1 LSSFLWLEAI
11 MSDVS
16 GNGHYVQCPLCE
28 GKGQM
33 QESDLL
39 ARLNNK
45 ELLQTCREQLAAQ
58 RESRQAAAPAAVGA
72 KSEFE
77 KEVRHG
83 PVTRILWRRS
93 PKE

>member
-1 LSSFLWLEAI
+1 MTDSP
-11 MSDVS
+11 

-33 QESDLL
+33 HRSELVTKL
-39 ARLNNK
+39 ADDQLPRKLADC
-45 ELLQTCREQLAAQ
+45 LEQLAAKSEPGETASSE
-58 RESRQAAAPAAVGA
+58 RAAA
-72 KSEFE
+72 SEQSDFE
-77 KEVRHG
+77 HEVLSG